1 MPTHDEDPQFIRE
14 YLALSLD
21 RQRAFRRALRL
32 MVEDMKNKRPFRPSL
47 RVKGVQ
53 GHAGIHAGIYEMT
66 WEMPNGRATFLFG
79 AERIPGE
86 PHIIWRRIGGHE
98 ILSNP

>member
-47 RVKGVQ
+47 RVKGVE
-53 GHAGIHAGIYEMT
+53 GHTGIFEMT
-66 WEMPNGRATFLFG
+66 WEMLNGRATFSYG
-79 AERIPGE
+79 RERIPGE
-86 PHIIWRRIGGHE
+86 QHIIWRRIGGHD
-98 ILSNP
+98 ILSTP

>member
-32 MVEDMKNKRPFRPSL
+32 MVEDMKNKRPFRPIL

-53 GHAGIHAGIYEMT
+53 GHVGIYEMT
-66 WEMPNGRATFLFG
+66 WEMPHGRATLSVWSR
-79 AERIPGE
+79 AHP
-86 PHIIWRRIGGHE
+86 WRAAHHLAAHLAAHRRA
-98 ILSNP
+98 